1 MKITSE
7 SSSAAIGAE
16 TGKQSKLADAA
27 QEFESMML
35 QELLKPLRS
44 SEDDL
49 GGEKNEDSSF
59 DTMSSFGT
67 EAVAKAISKSGGLGI
82 ARQVIDHLS
91 ARHDGGDITKE
102 VQSITKV

>member
-1 MKITSE
+1 MNITLRNDTP
-7 SSSAAIGAE
+7 GP
-16 TGKQSKLADAA
+16 TGTTARQAKLADAA

-44 SEDDL
+44 GEDDL
-49 GGEKNEDSSF
+49 SGEKSEDSSF

-67 EAVAKAISKSGGLGI
+67 EAVAKAIAKSGGLGI

-91 ARHDGGDITKE
+91 AAGNGDGMPKE
-102 VQSITKV
+102 ERNITKV

>member
-1 MKITSE
+1 MNITLENGVPLST
-7 SSSAAIGAE
+7 A
-16 TGKQSKLADAA
+16 TTVKQAKLADAA

-44 SEDDL
+44 GEDDL
-49 GGEKNEDSSF
+49 SGEKSEDSSF

-82 ARQVIDHLS
+82 ARQIIDHLS
-91 ARHDGGDITKE
+91 ATRNSSTVPKE
-102 VQSITKV
+102 ERNITKV